1 MSLFLLQA
9 WTLVRLSKRR
19 LSLGFGV
26 SQSVSHLLRILESI
40 KLWINCENR
49 KSCEIMSFSESSAR
63 LSWTVLAPLLS
74 RVVFW
79 WLEFI
84 LEPSITSMKI
94 IFVFFWRFETN
105 ACGNE
110 LILDKWQTGFLLTC
124 RTVTVN
130 LVETDCSTTLSF
142 KKIRFSISNWNF
154 CHAWRRGMVIWVI
167 WLAVPSPR
175 FCNFDHHTN
184 LFANDIISFRDNNL
198 DL

>member
-1 MSLFLLQA
+1 MSLFTA
-9 WTLVRLSKRR
+9 GYDFTEVELVS
-19 LSLGFGV
+19 FEP
-26 SQSVSHLLRILESI
+26 RI
-40 KLWINCENR
+40 W
-49 KSCEIMSFSESSAR
+49 SFSVRGYLIGISEVIGTQNYVLSPGKWRYLFATSSRFSWVSMAR
-63 LSWTVLAPLLS
+63 LQS

-79 WLEFI
+79 WLEFF

-94 IFVFFWRFETN
+94 IFVFFCRYETN
-105 ACGNE
+105 AFGNE
-110 LILDKWQTGFLLTC
+110 LILDKWQTVFLLTC

-130 LVETDCSTTLSF
+130 LLETDCSTTLSF

-154 CHAWRRGMVIWVI
+154 CHAWRRGMVIWAI

>member
-1 MSLFLLQA
+1 MDLFA
-9 WTLVRLSKRR
+9 TSSRFSW
-19 LSLGFGV
+19 V
-26 SQSVSHLLRILESI
+26 S
-40 KLWINCENR
+40 
-49 KSCEIMSFSESSAR
+49 MAR
-63 LSWTVLAPLLS
+63 LQS

-79 WLEFI
+79 WLEFF

-94 IFVFFWRFETN
+94 IFVFFCRYETN
-105 ACGNE
+105 AFGNE
-110 LILDKWQTGFLLTC
+110 LILDKWQTVFLLTC

-130 LVETDCSTTLSF
+130 LLETDCSTTLSF

-154 CHAWRRGMVIWVI
+154 CHAWRRGMVIWAI